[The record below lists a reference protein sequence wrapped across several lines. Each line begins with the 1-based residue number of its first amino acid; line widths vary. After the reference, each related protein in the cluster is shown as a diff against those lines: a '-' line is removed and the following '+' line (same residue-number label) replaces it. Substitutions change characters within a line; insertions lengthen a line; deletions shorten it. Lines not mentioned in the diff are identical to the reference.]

1 MPARGPSLL
10 ARAPPGVPKLDKQ
23 LNNDSPDWS
32 RSMTPHETAL
42 VTILLERLKKT
53 DSPDKDAEAETL
65 IRQTTAEQPD
75 AAYHLVQTVLI
86 QDLSLHVAGSRIVEL
101 EKSLAEATTAS
112 FLPRSFLTGLPT
124 PNELAPKA
132 VAPPR

>member
-1 MPARGPSLL
+1 
-10 ARAPPGVPKLDKQ
+10 
-23 LNNDSPDWS
+23 
-32 RSMTPHETAL
+32 MTPHETAL

-53 DSPDKDAEAETL
+53 ISPDKDSEAETL

-86 QDLSLHVAGSRIVEL
+86 QDLSLHVAQSRIVEL

-124 PNELAPKA
+124 PNEPAPKA
-132 VAPPR
+132 VAPPT

>member
-1 MPARGPSLL
+1 
-10 ARAPPGVPKLDKQ
+10 
-23 LNNDSPDWS
+23 
-32 RSMTPHETAL
+32 MTPHETAL

-53 DSPDKDAEAETL
+53 ISPDKDSEAETL

-101 EKSLAEATTAS
+101 EKSLAEATTVA
-112 FLPRSFLTGLPT
+112 FLPRSFLGGFPT
-124 PNELAPKA
+124 PSDQVSKA
-132 VAPPR
+132 AIPSA

>member
-1 MPARGPSLL
+1 
-10 ARAPPGVPKLDKQ
+10 
-23 LNNDSPDWS
+23 
-32 RSMTPHETAL
+32 MTPHETTL

-53 DSPDKDAEAETL
+53 ISPDKDSEAEML

-132 VAPPR
+132 VAPPPMRARQDSAATEDAPLSPSSPR

>member
-1 MPARGPSLL
+1 
-10 ARAPPGVPKLDKQ
+10 
-23 LNNDSPDWS
+23 
-32 RSMTPHETAL
+32 MTPHETAL

-86 QDLSLHVAGSRIVEL
+86 QDLSLHVAQSRIAEL
-101 EKSLAEATTAS
+101 EKSLAQAKTIPFVPPDLLLEAKTIP
-112 FLPRSFLTGLPT
+112 FLPPDLLLDESNRVDRCGPGT
-124 PNELAPKA
+124 P
-132 VAPPR
+132 